1 MNFIVGSLLFHT
13 NEVMAFW
20 LFVSLIEDCEMR
32 DIYVHG
38 LPGLFKHSQIINILM
53 MENISD
59 VYHHFVLFSF
69 NLLVSALSQSGD
81 VCFRLDLRPLCQCDP
96 TRKDERFFQPL
107 LPAQVDLLLQVNP
120 LYLEIPRKR
129 ALARR

>member
-1 MNFIVGSLLFHT
+1 MTIKLVRHFIIYLLDYVQGMNFIVGSLLFHT

-59 VYHHFVLFSF
+59 VYHHFVLPTL
-69 NLLVSALSQSGD
+69 NLLVPALPQSGD
-81 VCFRLDLRPLCQCDP
+81 VRFRLDLRPL
-96 TRKDERFFQPL
+96 R
-107 LPAQVDLLLQVNP
+107 
-120 LYLEIPRKR
+120 
-129 ALARR
+129 